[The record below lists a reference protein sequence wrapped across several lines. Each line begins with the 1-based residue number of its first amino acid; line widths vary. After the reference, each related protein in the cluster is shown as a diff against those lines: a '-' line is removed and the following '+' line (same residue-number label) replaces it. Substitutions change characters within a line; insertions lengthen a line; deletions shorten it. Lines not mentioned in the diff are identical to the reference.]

1 MGTGGRGAVTDVD
14 VAVVGGG
21 QAGIATGYFLRR
33 AGADFVVLDDRATPG
48 GAWTE
53 YWDSLRLFSPA
64 GHSML
69 PGWWMPPEEGHEY
82 PSAHHVVWYLTEYE
96 RRYRLPVHRPVTVER
111 VERENGHDLP
121 GGRLRVVTDRGTWRA
136 RHVISATGNW
146 SAPHL
151 PSIPGREVFAGREL
165 HTVDYRGPDD
175 FAGQRVV
182 VVGGGNSA
190 AQIIA
195 ELSLVADTTWV
206 AARPPRFMPDDV
218 DARAL
223 FDLATR
229 RGRGEEGPGVGDLG
243 DIVVVPSVRE
253 ARERGALKAEPMI
266 ERLTPGGVAWPDGST
281 LEADAVLWCT
291 GFRPALGHL
300 VPLGVDD
307 GHGRVR
313 VGADNRAVAE
323 PRLSMVGYGDW
334 TGFASAT
341 IIGAGRTA
349 KSTVA
354 AVTEALEREG
364 RV

>member
-1 MGTGGRGAVTDVD
+1 MGTGGHEAVTDVD

-21 QAGIATGYFLRR
+21 QAGLATGYFLRR
-33 AGADFVVLDDRATPG
+33 AGADFVVLDDRGTPG

-53 YWDSLRLFSPA
+53 YWSSLRLFSPA

-82 PSAHHVVWYLTEYE
+82 PSAQHVVWYLTEYE
-96 RRYRLPVHRPVTVER
+96 RRYRLPVHRPVAVER
-111 VERENGHDLP
+111 VERETERP

-136 RHVISATGNW
+136 RHVVSATGNW

-151 PSIPGREVFAGREL
+151 PHAPGRRSFTGQEL

-195 ELSLVADTTWV
+195 ELSLVAETTWV
-206 AARPPRFMPDDV
+206 AARPPRLMPDDV

-229 RGRGEEGPGVGDLG
+229 RGRGEDSPRVGDLG

-253 ARERGALKAEPMI
+253 ARDRGALKAEPMI

-281 LEADAVLWCT
+281 LEVDAVLWCT

-300 VPLGVDD
+300 APLGVAD
-307 GHGRVR
+307 GNGRIP
-313 VGADNRAVAE
+313 VGADNRAVHE
-323 PRLSMVGYGDW
+323 PRLSLVGYGDW

-349 KSTVA
+349 KSAVA
-354 AVTEALEREG
+354 AVTEALEQEG
-364 RV
+364 RA